1 MPSGYAFG
9 MSPDQHAQPDP
20 VRHHHHQLLRKLDEL
35 ADRDREIAERE
46 AIAARNLIRGF
57 IVLLGVV
64 IIIALALRH

>member
-35 ADRDREIAERE
+35 ADREIAERE

>member
-9 MSPDQHAQPDP
+9 MSPDQHAQRDP

-64 IIIALALRH
+64 IIIALALRY

>member
-1 MPSGYAFG
+1 
-9 MSPDQHAQPDP
+9 MSLDQHAQPDP
-20 VRHHHHQLLRKLDEL
+20 VRHHHNDLLRKLNEL

>member
-20 VRHHHHQLLRKLDEL
+20 VRHHQLLRKLNEL